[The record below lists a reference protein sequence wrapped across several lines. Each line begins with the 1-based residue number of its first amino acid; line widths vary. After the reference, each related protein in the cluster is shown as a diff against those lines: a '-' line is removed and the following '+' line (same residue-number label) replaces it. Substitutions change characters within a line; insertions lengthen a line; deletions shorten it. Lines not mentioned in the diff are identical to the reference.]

1 MRTDIL
7 NKICEVILENKEVLA
22 ELDSSI
28 GDSDHGI
35 NLSRGILKLKDEIT
49 NFENLKPFEA
59 LNKCAM
65 IIMSNVGG
73 ASGALY
79 ASALMKGAM
88 YLKNKDSIT
97 NEDICNTWQQMIVEI
112 ESKGKSTTGEKTML
126 DTLVPAYSA
135 FKEKIINNKNL
146 KEAFIQASK
155 AAKKGM
161 ESTKNMLAKKGRA
174 SYLGDRSIGHI
185 DPGAMSSYLIIKSI
199 AETI

>member
-126 DTLVPAYSA
+126 DTLVPAYNA